1 MSNWGNQDSKGG
13 KAGRQIGANSSAGF
27 WKGPD
32 FDNLY
37 LQKRSTDEESIK
49 RRNSLADQYKSG
61 FISRAWH
68 KYMSGP
74 AGPTAPT
81 KPM

>member
-1 MSNWGNQDSKGG
+1 MSNLGNQDSKGG
-13 KAGRQIGANSSAGF
+13 KAGRRANSSAGF

-49 RRNSLADQYKSG
+49 KRNSLADQYKSG

-74 AGPTAPT
+74 AGPTAPG